1 MNITYYISL
10 NMTSLLFACIRIH
23 IFSPVTSCFL
33 QLRGYMHV
41 HEHYLLHFIKYDV
54 IIICMY
60 IRIHIF
66 SPVTSCFLQLRGY
79 MHVHEHYLLYF
90 IKYDVII
97 ICMYTYTHFF
107 PSHILFSS
115 TSWLYACT

>member
-60 IRIHIF
+60 
-66 SPVTSCFLQLRGY
+66 
-79 MHVHEHYLLYF
+79 
-90 IKYDVII
+90 
-97 ICMYTYTHFF
+97 TYTHFF